1 MLKLNVE
8 NVGNLVIE
16 CEGRSVRSESAFKLR
31 DVVTSQ
37 GDAHTVVIELSE
49 VRAIEGGGLGMLV
62 IPAVVAESTKF
73 AKFKRLS
80 RPPLF
85 VERVFVER
93 NIFSYHLF
101 DGKVFLHI
109 APRSCWL
116 NA

>member
-1 MLKLNVE
+1 MRRKNCAE
-8 NVGNLVIE
+8 RIGFQITRR
-16 CEGRSVRSESAFKLR
+16 CHAQSE
-31 DVVTSQ
+31 
-37 GDAHTVVIELSE
+37 HTVIELSE

-85 VERVFVER
+85 VKRVFVER

-101 DGKVFLHI
+101 DGKVFLHV